1 MIRKII
7 IFCLILMPI
16 ISGFHHPFFIAVF
29 DLEYSSKEKELGISC
44 KIYPDDLEAA
54 LKQFTKKNI
63 DISAGN
69 KEDNNKVVESYFRK
83 HVGIKINGIPTS
95 YRFLGY
101 ENENDATW
109 IFFNIPSLMNV
120 KSVGITTD
128 MMYEYKDEQ
137 TNIVHI
143 TIDGKR
149 KSFKLNAPSKEAIAK
164 RE

>member
-7 IFCLILMPI
+7 IFCLLLTPI
-16 ISGFHHPFFIAVF
+16 ISGFNHPFFIAVF
-29 DLEYSSKEKELGISC
+29 DIEYSSAEKELGISC

-69 KEDNNKVVESYFRK
+69 KEDNNKVVETYFRK
-83 HVGIKINGIPTS
+83 HLGIKINGIPTS

-101 ENENDATW
+101 ENEKEATW
-109 IFFNIPSLMNV
+109 VFFNIPSLNSV
-120 KSVGITTD
+120 KSVGISTD
-128 MMYEYKDEQ
+128 LMYEYKEEQ

-149 KSFKLNAPSKEAIAK
+149 KSFKLNAPSKEATAK